1 MATRKIVLPGGTV
14 MKQPIETARHAT
26 AFETWYRHDR
36 SFQKAAQEVGQADYV
51 LRSWAKQFHWH
62 HRADERDLE
71 VERIAARKA
80 IRRRADMLDRHRK
93 AGELMVAR
101 ATQFF
106 RNNDSHTTPIE
117 RAADAINA
125 MSKGIEI
132 ERTAESLP
140 SWIFDLL
147 EADDATLATI
157 VRQAA
162 ADQESGD
169 SGDLRADH
177 PDAHAGELLDGR
189 GELVTDDV
197 EWEDYGVDEE
207 GVRNGDAS
215 ERRDGETDAV

>member
-1 MATRKIVLPGGTV
+1 MAVRRQLRPDGTIVTH
-14 MKQPIETARHAT
+14 QEETLRHLE
-26 AFETWYRHDR
+26 AFEAWYAQDR
-36 SFQKAAQEVGQADYV
+36 NYEKTAASLHYGPGT
-51 LRSWAKQFHWH
+51 LRRWGEYFHWRD
-62 HRADERDLE
+62 RADRRDHE
-71 VERIAARKA
+71 AEQRAARVA
-80 IRRRADMLDRHRK
+80 IRRRAEMLERHRK

-132 ERTAESLP
+132 ERTAEMLP

-177 PDAHAGELLDGR
+177 SDALAGELLDGR

-207 GVRNGDAS
+207 GVRNDDAS
-215 ERRDGETDAV
+215 ERRDDETDAV